1 MTPALPD
8 LLLGQTVAIT
18 APQPPEAGPDYAAG
32 RFGLNA
38 TISLLAVQEAERGP
52 AARLW
57 ENGALRALF
66 AEAAEA
72 CDDTLAGE
80 LRRLAAG
87 HDEDMSWSGLDRVNA
102 DLRRAL
108 IRLHVAVEDR
118 ADSALDRRILSLYQA
133 MAKARRLEL
142 PQAG

>member
-1 MTPALPD
+1 VTPSLPD
-8 LLLGQTVAIT
+8 LLLGQTLAI
-18 APQPPEAGPDYAAG
+18 ASPQPPEAGPDYAAG
-32 RFGLNA
+32 RFGLIA
-38 TISLLAVQEAERGP
+38 TISLLAMQEAERGA

-66 AEAAEA
+66 AEAAET
-72 CDDTLAGE
+72 CDDALAGD

-87 HDEDMSWSGLDRVNA
+87 HDEDLSWSGLDRANA

-108 IRLHVAVEDR
+108 IRLHIAAEER
-118 ADSALDRRILSLYQA
+118 ADTELDRRIVTLYQA
-133 MAKARRLEL
+133 MARARRLDL